1 MRLPEVGL
9 IGRKGA
15 RPGLS
20 KECRPHSAMQ
30 TRARAKQKIHDT
42 MLTQIA
48 ITTKWLAKPA
58 ERGVANY
65 AVPWHVAQ
73 DAYDA
78 SNTNSDIHQR
88 DPDVQ
93 NAFKILSILG
103 IPHFT
108 MGIAVR
114 CVLPRSPNQGIHR
127 CRYRG
132 LSCSPLDAI
141 SRAEPRQCQSEWV
154 KSGQRE
160 LLPQFTAYVCV
171 IRMCE

>member
-1 MRLPEVGL
+1 
-9 IGRKGA
+9 
-15 RPGLS
+15 
-20 KECRPHSAMQ
+20 
-30 TRARAKQKIHDT
+30 

-48 ITTKWLAKPA
+48 ITTKWLAKPT

-93 NAFKILSILG
+93 NAFKVLSILG
-103 IPHFT
+103 IPHVT
-108 MGIAVR
+108 MLIAVR

-127 CRYRG
+127 CRCRFG
-132 LSCSPLDAI
+132 FLSTIVVL
-141 SRAEPRQCQSEWV
+141 
-154 KSGQRE
+154 K
-160 LLPQFTAYVCV
+160 LL
-171 IRMCE
+171 

>member
-1 MRLPEVGL
+1 MEE
-9 IGRKGA
+9 GA
-15 RPGLS
+15 RSQQRGQL
-20 KECRPHSAMQ
+20 HSAMLQ
-30 TRARAKQKIHDT
+30 SEREAKGFTTRCSRKLRSPHNGS
-42 MLTQIA
+42 
-48 ITTKWLAKPA
+48 PRPV

-93 NAFKILSILG
+93 NAFKVLSILG
-103 IPHFT
+103 IPHVT
-108 MGIAVR
+108 MLIAVR

-141 SRAEPRQCQSEWV
+141 SGVTRQCQSEWV

-160 LLPQFTAYVCV
+160 SLPQFTAYVCV
-171 IRMCE
+171 IRVCE